1 HGPPWLDRRGR
12 RKGRRAWRRP
22 PRRGSTSASGDSVTK
37 KTAEQGRP
45 RDDYPCTPVNDHPVA
60 TGEMPGH
67 EAVAPVPWSPAM
79 NRSDIRRE
87 SPFDDVLRY
96 AVAVGATLVLLVPA
110 ARGESAVGWLPLWL
124 VGMPLCAW
132 ACLRWARPRDAGPS
146 GAGPVRLGGA
156 DPPGTA
162 AGARPRSPAVP
173 RPPAGRPAARR
184 RRIPAARRRA
194 ARAA

>member
-1 HGPPWLDRRGR
+1 
-12 RKGRRAWRRP
+12 
-22 PRRGSTSASGDSVTK
+22 
-37 KTAEQGRP
+37 
-45 RDDYPCTPVNDHPVA
+45 
-60 TGEMPGH
+60 
-67 EAVAPVPWSPAM
+67 M

-132 ACLRWARPRDAGPS
+132 ACLRWATRRERAVPA
-146 GAGPVRLGGA
+146 
-156 DPPGTA
+156 GTA
-162 AGARPRSPAVP
+162 AGAQARSAAVP
-173 RPPAGRPAARR
+173 RPSAGQPAARR

>member
-1 HGPPWLDRRGR
+1 
-12 RKGRRAWRRP
+12 
-22 PRRGSTSASGDSVTK
+22 
-37 KTAEQGRP
+37 
-45 RDDYPCTPVNDHPVA
+45 
-60 TGEMPGH
+60 
-67 EAVAPVPWSPAM
+67 M

-87 SPFDDVLRY
+87 SPVDDVLRY

-132 ACLRWARPRDAGPS
+132 ACLRWATRLERAAVPAGS
-146 GAGPVRLGGA
+146 
-156 DPPGTA
+156 A
-162 AGARPRSPAVP
+162 AGVQARPAAVPRSPAVQ
-173 RPPAGRPAARR
+173 PASRR

>member
-96 AVAVGATLVLLVPA
+96 AAAVGATLVLLVPA

-132 ACLRWARPRDAGPS
+132 ACLRWAT
-146 GAGPVRLGGA
+146 RLERA
-156 DPPGTA
+156 VPAGTA
-162 AGARPRSPAVP
+162 AGARARSAAVP
-173 RPPAGRPAARR
+173 RPPAGQPAARR